1 MKILITGGTGLIGSH
16 LCQALREKHQLTV
29 LTRNLAD
36 AQHKLGNQLN
46 YLTSLDE
53 LADLNDYDAV
63 INLAGEPIAN
73 KRWSP
78 KQKDKICQSRWTIT
92 RQISQLIIGSSAPPA
107 VFISGSAIGF
117 YGSQQEQ
124 PLTEADDL
132 LAHDEF
138 SHQIC
143 MQWEA
148 VAKLSQDHTR
158 LCILRT
164 GIVLSPAGGALK
176 KMLPPFRVGAGGV
189 IGDGKQFMSWIH
201 LKDMIRGIEWLLHN
215 EAAQGT
221 YNFTAPHPVSNRT
234 FTAVLAK
241 VLNRPTLLPMPAFAL
256 KLGFGEMSTLLL
268 EGQKVIPERLQQ
280 QGFEFIY
287 PDLQPALKNLLLN

>member
-16 LCQALREKHQLTV
+16 LCQVLSEKHQLTV
-29 LTRNLAD
+29 LSRNPTKAKQL
-36 AQHKLGNQLN
+36 LGPQLS
-46 YLTSLDE
+46 Y
-53 LADLNDYDAV
+53 LADLESLANLDEYDAV

-92 RQISQLIIGSSAPPA
+92 RQISQLIIASNKPPA

-148 VAKLSQDHTR
+148 VAKLCQDHTR

-164 GIVLSPAGGALK
+164 GVVLSPAGGALK

-201 LKDMIRGIEWLLHN
+201 LKDMVRGIEWLLHN
-215 EAAQGT
+215 DAANGT
-221 YNFTAPHPVSNRT
+221 YNFTAPHPVTNRA
-234 FTAVLAK
+234 FTSVLAK

-268 EGQKVIPERLQQ
+268 DGQKVIPERLQQ

-287 PDLQPALKNLLLN
+287 SDLQPALKNLLLN